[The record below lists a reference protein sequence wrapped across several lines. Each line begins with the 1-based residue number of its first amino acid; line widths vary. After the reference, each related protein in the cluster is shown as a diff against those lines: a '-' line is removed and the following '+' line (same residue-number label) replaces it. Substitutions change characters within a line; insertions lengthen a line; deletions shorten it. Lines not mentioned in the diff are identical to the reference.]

1 MQNFFMGGDRWGQ
14 RIRPSL
20 GQGLT
25 NGDAVRILKDSVGK
39 QSANRERND
48 ALPEDFQL
56 SQENDILPVDQILDD
71 QSKAINQFN
80 SDKGVGWYW
89 DQPADKALM
98 NAALSAQA
106 LVNALDR
113 RIMEQEARAEQGIPL
128 TPPTPSSKAPVPTVQ
143 VPPSPKSSS
152 GAIVLVGIAAAA
164 FVGAVFLSKEE
175 WSGLP
180 WSESPREPFLQR

>member
-1 MQNFFMGGDRWGQ
+1 MQNLFMGGDRWGQ

-20 GQGLT
+20 GQGFT
-25 NGDAVRILKDSVGK
+25 NGDAVRVLKDSVGK
-39 QSANRERND
+39 QNANRERND
-48 ALPEDFQL
+48 ALPEEYQL
-56 SQENDILPVDQILDD
+56 SQDNDIRPVDQILDD

-89 DQPADKALM
+89 EQPADKALM

-113 RIMEQEARAEQGIPL
+113 RLLDQEAKAEQGAPL
-128 TPPTPSSKAPVPTVQ
+128 APAPKAPVPVQ

-152 GAIVLVGIAAAA
+152 GAIILVGIAAAA

-175 WSGLP
+175 WSGVP
-180 WSESPREPFLQR
+180 WSASPREPFLQR

>member
-1 MQNFFMGGDRWGQ
+1 MNFFMGGDRWGQ

-48 ALPEDFQL
+48 SLPEDFQL

-71 QSKAINQFN
+71 QTKAINQFN

-113 RIMEQEARAEQGIPL
+113 RITEQEARAEQGIPL
-128 TPPTPSSKAPVPTVQ
+128 SPPAPPAQKASVPVQ
-143 VPPSPKSSS
+143 VPQAPKSSS
-152 GAIVLVGIAAAA
+152 GAYVLFGIAAAA

-175 WSGLP
+175 WHEVP
-180 WSESPREPFLQR
+180 WSGSSNEPFLQR